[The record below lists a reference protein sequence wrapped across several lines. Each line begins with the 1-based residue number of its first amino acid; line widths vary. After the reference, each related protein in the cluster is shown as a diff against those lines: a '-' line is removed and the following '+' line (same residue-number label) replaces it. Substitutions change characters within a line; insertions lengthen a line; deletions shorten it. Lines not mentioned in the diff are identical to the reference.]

1 MEIDLVISQIN
12 LGCAVF
18 KGCIAVAYDRVTLTC
33 AAYRLL
39 HNLLHKHSTGRH
51 TLSCTVRVISA
62 FGRAYYSTGRSLMS
76 LRLQNHTSHLSLTFF
91 LSSKNWLPVFIVFS
105 FSLWRCRNP
114 GGRAKNKPRS
124 GRERSLCACTGNR
137 HTPAHM
143 HAYFAHTQYPDVKW
157 VCVLCACAWVCLM
170 CDVYGMY
177 SACCQVIKSRLPGP
191 DLMCP
196 ATAPCMCACQAP
208 VSPFLLLYK
217 VVYIHKL

>member
-1 MEIDLVISQIN
+1 MEIDLVISQTN
-12 LGCAVF
+12 LGCAGF
-18 KGCIAVAYDRVTLTC
+18 KGCIALAYDLVTLTC

-137 HTPAHM
+137 HTHPYTCTPILPTHNIQM
-143 HAYFAHTQYPDVKW
+143 LN
-157 VCVLCACAWVCLM
+157 VCVCTVR
-170 CDVYGMY
+170 VRG
-177 SACCQVIKSRLPGP
+177 SV
-191 DLMCP
+191 
-196 ATAPCMCACQAP
+196 
-208 VSPFLLLYK
+208 
-217 VVYIHKL
+217 